1 MSKANQNA
9 ASATKTKNLMQSSL
23 ISRSVRTFQ
32 DNPYGTTAA
41 FELIRSPTKPKA
53 DPFTV
58 TASQIPPKEFQS
70 FDAERLTMRPSYR
83 ERRYKFD
90 PTKAECHHQK
100 NNDPQTM

>member
-1 MSKANQNA
+1 MSKPNQT

-32 DNPYGTTAA
+32 DNPYGTTAT
-41 FELIRSPTKPKA
+41 FESIRSPTKPKT
-53 DPFTV
+53 DPFIV

-70 FDAERLTMRPSYR
+70 LDVERLTMRPSYR
-83 ERRYKFD
+83 ERRYNFD
-90 PTKAECHHQK
+90 GTKAECHKKK